1 MDETNSPRPTESA
14 DESGATRLG
23 RWLVVAAAALATV
36 LLWLGLV
43 ASTPGSSSV
52 GTPAPDFSLALLDPA
67 AGLSDSVSK
76 SDFAGRVTIVN
87 VWASWCGPCREEAPA
102 LRRAHAAADPRQ
114 VAFLGVVR
122 NDDPDDAREFIGDFG
137 IEYVNAID
145 DGSFASDYGVR
156 GLPMTFVLDASGT
169 ITAAHFGPISESRLR
184 VLTEDAMARSVAP

>member
-1 MDETNSPRPTESA
+1 MDETNSPRPTA
-14 DESGATRLG
+14 AAGASGATRLG

-76 SDFAGRVTIVN
+76 SDFAGRGTIVN
-87 VWASWCGPCREEAPA
+87 VWASGCGPCREEAPA

-122 NDDPDDAREFIGDFG
+122 NDDPDDARGFIADFG
-137 IEYVNAID
+137 IEYANAIGD
-145 DGSFASDYGVR
+145 DAFARDYGVR
-156 GLPMTFVLDASGT
+156 GLPMTFVLDATGA

-184 VLTEDAMARSVAP
+184 VLTEDAMARSAAP